1 MLYKLVNCYCLQN
14 YSTIAPDPC
23 SAAIQGLFGSND
35 GCSDSARKL
44 IANGGN
50 LSNPG
55 IQDIECLM
63 RLAQFGSSCN
73 INFTVS
79 KALSIGIY

>member
-23 SAAIQGLFGSND
+23 SAAIQGLFGRNDNCSNL
-35 GCSDSARKL
+35 ARQL
-44 IANGGN
+44 IASGGN
-50 LSNPG
+50 LSNVE
-55 IQDIECLM
+55 IQDVECLM

-79 KALSIGIY
+79 KALSIGI